1 MLDAG
6 FLMLDESWGKN
17 RKYRTHLMIFDS
29 KTELLP
35 EILIKN
41 PTSNLQHLYETI

>member
-29 KTELLP
+29 KTVLLP